1 MGLRD
6 KCCYSLRCLT
16 LSSELQ
22 WCEARGKAVCT
33 LQRDRVTAL
42 FLQPP
47 PRCPLV
53 PLLLRHPKGSSSGFL
68 PPKESGYLVQGSR
81 SVPPSPRRLRIAI
94 SGGAL
99 AGATLMNA
107 LSKHP
112 HLDPHIYESAAEF
125 SERGAAVGLSVN
137 AQRALSEIG
146 EPVRKALDNAGAVEM
161 HSSRQML
168 VRKSQHF
175 DIMSY

>member
-1 MGLRD
+1 
-6 KCCYSLRCLT
+6 
-16 LSSELQ
+16 
-22 WCEARGKAVCT
+22 
-33 LQRDRVTAL
+33 
-42 FLQPP
+42 
-47 PRCPLV
+47 
-53 PLLLRHPKGSSSGFL
+53 
-68 PPKESGYLVQGSR
+68 
-81 SVPPSPRRLRIAI
+81 
-94 SGGAL
+94 
-99 AGATLMNA
+99 MNA

-175 DIMSY
+175 DIMTFKYCSRGYDSTCATGEKLRVGATDVHGDRELAQKPDKSYST